1 MEASTVD
8 NLEGKPIA
16 AFNRGV
22 AWSRTGHGRLGHFD
36 SPLEKTGGV
45 YDNEGK
51 RIANFDMGE
60 VHSADEALLG
70 RYEKNEFGHSLYLA
84 NSEHVGSCIG
94 SHGSCAAAIVFWSNL
109 T

>member
-1 MEASTVD
+1 MEASTVY

-36 SPLEKTGGV
+36 SPLEKMGGV
-45 YDNEGK
+45 YDNDGK
-51 RIANFDMGE
+51 QIANFDLG
-60 VHSADEALLG
+60 VVRTVDGVLLG
-70 RYEKNEFGHSLYLA
+70 KFEKAELGYSLYLA

-94 SHGSCAAAIVFWSNL
+94 SHGSCAAAIVFWSNII
-109 T
+109 